1 VFIPRPSGDNGATLD
16 YLRRGTLDINVY
28 VDDDSSS
35 CNNGMNTDG
44 PNGSAPCVGS
54 AYPINL

>member
-1 VFIPRPSGDNGATLD
+1 M
-16 YLRRGTLDINVY
+16 DINVY

-35 CNNGMNTDG
+35 CDGGMNNDG

-54 AYPINL
+54 FYQIDL